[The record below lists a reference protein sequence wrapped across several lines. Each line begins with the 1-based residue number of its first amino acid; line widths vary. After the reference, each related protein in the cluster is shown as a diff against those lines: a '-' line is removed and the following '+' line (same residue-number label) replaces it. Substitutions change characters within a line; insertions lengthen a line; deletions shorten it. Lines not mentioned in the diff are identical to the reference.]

1 MADLLTQD
9 NRMLRF
15 DSGAGLP
22 KDMLLL
28 LAVVGQEGIS
38 RPYSYKVELLCQDPE
53 LVIDPGTMV
62 GASASIGIR
71 LDKDHPFRFRAGFIR
86 GFQAG
91 GMRGSKFRIYRA
103 EIVPYLS
110 LLQFSTDFRIFQDVT
125 VVDVLKTVFQ
135 EHGLGLLDIS
145 RLKPADYPKLEFCV
159 QCRETAFDFVS
170 RLMEEN
176 GIFYFWRH
184 EETGSTLV
192 LGDEGFDF
200 DKLDPFDLSAG
211 NDQKEGRIHA
221 WEHAYDRR
229 TGAWTLGDFSFTRP
243 TDPPQSAEAK
253 TQVKIPAANNVFK
266 RYDFPQQI
274 QITDD
279 LKRFTLRRMEAEE
292 SQVHA
297 VQGASQVVPMAAG
310 LRFNLAA
317 HDAFPKEAGKAYL
330 ITSMQFTAMDRSLG
344 GASLGEVLAGIFTGL
359 WSTDTAKTLGMAAAG
374 PIPGAA
380 GSVSDVLSRRI
391 ADTLAN
397 IGKAALTGGL
407 SALLSLIT
415 EPITNFF
422 KRLLEKNAEFSNSF
436 IAIPGEIMFRPPRT
450 TPKPRI
456 TGPHTATVVGPN
468 GLDRPGGAEIHTD
481 QWGRVKVKF
490 PWDRDHTND
499 ASGKTSA
506 WLRVTEGWAGG
517 KYGTQFPPRVGQ
529 EVLVE
534 FIDGDP
540 DRPIVTGRL
549 YNPGSQQPFDPPGA
563 TPATPPPGPFR
574 PESAQPQTTQRRSGI
589 KTQSTPRPNGE
600 KSRFH
605 MLRFD
610 DSWQSEQLLIRSQ
623 LRMDVTSFASY
634 FEKVY
639 GNRHMNVGG
648 KDPDTGRTSGGA
660 IAITAGATY
669 DLHVGDARYEK
680 VDAAMQVSVKSD
692 VAFDFQASWNTIAG
706 SAATIN
712 AQKVV
717 VEASQKITLKVGG
730 NFVVIDPSGVWIKGS
745 MVQINSGGSADNT
758 SNLTITEAADAA
770 IADPGDPPNWLA
782 LHPPGRG
789 GGRRTHTAAAHHGF
803 SLTPRPDGTWQ
814 AFPGVVIAGD
824 PAYVQAVA
832 GDLAVINDTPS
843 GSAMLS
849 SIDASGRTVTM
860 QPRPAGTTV
869 ADTETAGA
877 NPADRTNGVG
887 TDSTVSY
894 NPSDFPVPGTAT
906 NAPSD
911 VALFHEMKHAEH
923 NANGTNTRDG
933 HDRGNNANGFRNN
946 EEFDTIQDENQYR
959 DERGPWP
966 GRPADYHR
974 HDHSLAGV

>member
-1 MADLLTQD
+1 MVELLTQD

-38 RPYSYKVELLCQDPE
+38 RPYSYKVELLCQDPA
-53 LVIDPGTMV
+53 LAIDPGTMI

-71 LDKDHPFRFRAGFIR
+71 LDKDRPFRFRAGFVR
-86 GFQAG
+86 GFQAA
-91 GMRGSKFRIYRA
+91 GMRGSKFRVYRA
-103 EIVPYLS
+103 EIVPFLS

-135 EHGLGLLDIS
+135 EHGLGLLDLS
-145 RLKPADYPKLEFCV
+145 RLKPADYPKLEYCV

-221 WEHAYDRR
+221 WEHAFDRR

-243 TDPPQSAEAK
+243 ADPPVSPEAK

-266 RYDFPQQI
+266 RYDFPQHI
-274 QITDD
+274 QVTDD
-279 LKRFTLRRMEAEE
+279 LARFTLRRMEAEE

-297 VQGASQVVPMAAG
+297 VQGASQVIPMAAG

-317 HDAFPKEAGKAYL
+317 HDAFPKEAKKAYL
-330 ITSMQFTAMDRSLG
+330 ITSIQFTAMDRSLEG
-344 GASLGEVLAGIFTGL
+344 STLGEVLGGILTGL
-359 WSTDTAKTLGMAAAG
+359 WSTDTAKTLGMAAGGAA
-374 PIPGAA
+374 PGAA
-380 GSVSDVLSRRI
+380 GSVGEVLSRRI

-415 EPITNFF
+415 DPITNFF

-436 IAIPGEIMFRPPRT
+436 ICIPGEIMFRPPRT

-490 PWDRDHTND
+490 PWDRDHEHD
-499 ASGKTSA
+499 ATGKTSA

-563 TPATPPPGPFR
+563 TPSTPPPGPFR

-589 KTQSTPRPNGE
+589 KTQSTPRPDGA

-610 DSWQSEQLLIRSQ
+610 DTWHEEQWLMRSQ
-623 LRMDVTSFASY
+623 GRMDVTAFSNY

-639 GNRHMNVGG
+639 GNRHINIGG
-648 KDPDTGRTSGGA
+648 KDPDTGKGGGA
-660 IAITAGATY
+660 FVMTTGGTY

-680 VDAAMQVSVKSD
+680 TDAALQASVIGD
-692 VAFDFQASWNTIAG
+692 VAFDFRAKWNTIVG
-706 SAATIN
+706 SEATIN
-712 AQKVV
+712 AAKVV

-730 NFVVIDPSGVWIKGS
+730 NFVVIDPAGVWIKGS
-745 MVQINSGGSADNT
+745 MVQINSGGSPDSTAD
-758 SNLTITEAADAA
+758 LVVTEPLDAA
-770 IADPGDPPNWLA
+770 PADPGDPPNWLA
-782 LHPPGRG
+782 LHPPGKG
-789 GGRRTHTAAAHHGF
+789 GGRQKLRVPARHGV
-803 SLTPRPDGTWQ
+803 SLTPGMDGKSWR
-814 AFPGVVIAGD
+814 FGPGLVIESDD
-824 PAYVQAVA
+824 PAYVAGVA
-832 GDLAVINDTPS
+832 QDLAKIRDTPY
-843 GSAMLS
+843 GYLIMDDIAK
-849 SIDASGRTVTM
+849 AHEEK
-860 QPRPAGTTV
+860 GTTV
-869 ADTETAGA
+869 LISSPGQSDFLQGGVLVDDETNSINGTGSGSRIWHDPSAYKPDSTDPSDAALAGLLKPA
-877 NPADRTNGVG
+877 SDNAAGTAPDREDSAARADRQNQQAR
-887 TDSTVSY
+887 D
-894 NPSDFPVPGTAT
+894 
-906 NAPSD
+906 
-911 VALFHEMKHAEH
+911 AES
-923 NANGTNTRDG
+923 
-933 HDRGNNANGFRNN
+933 
-946 EEFDTIQDENQYR
+946 EYR
-959 DERGPWP
+959 AERGLPQASQP
-966 GRPADYHR
+966 P
-974 HDHSLAGV
+974 L